1 MAKAPVKKALPGDIV
16 PAITVRSIPESFWR
30 ARRQFTQE
38 LQTIPLS
45 ELSEEDLAEI
55 EAEPLLAVQRTE
67 VEVPAALTDTGSGA
81 NDPANQG
88 GNA

>member
-1 MAKAPVKKALPGDIV
+1 MAKAPVKKALPGDMV

-38 LQTIPLS
+38 VQTIPLS

-67 VEVPAALTDTGSGA
+67 VEVPAADIGA